1 MSERLLTEEYMR
13 AGASLLGSVGVSK
26 KDANV
31 IMASLLDADLK
42 GINTHGVFRLPRYME
57 QLNDG
62 YITANPDIKVLRSNM
77 VMEVLDGDHGPGSVV
92 AKEAMERALQKS
104 RKVGVGVTAVRN
116 GNHFGVAGYFAE
128 MAAMEGKV
136 GIVLTNSSPAIA
148 PTGSLKRLIGNN
160 PWSISVPHTEHP
172 ITLDMANSISS
183 KGKLRVAMQK
193 GEKIPY
199 GWALDSE
206 GNPTDDPQKALE
218 GLVLPIG
225 DYKGYGI
232 ALMVEILSGVLT
244 GSDFSES
251 MVDHDANAKRNV
263 GHLFIVLDVAQLM
276 PPDEYEQRLATLT
289 SAIHSAPRIP
299 GKNVYLPGEIEWQMK
314 QGQREGEVKVPQ
326 KTIQSFIDLCKRY
339 GVTPP
344 AVQQETAQ

>member
-1 MSERLLTEEYMR
+1 MSESLLTEEYLI
-13 AGASLLGSVGVSK
+13 AGNELLDSVSVSQ
-26 KDANV
+26 KDAEI

-57 QLNDG
+57 QLSNG
-62 YITANPDIKVLRSNM
+62 HITAKPEIKAVRSNAI
-77 VMEVLDGDHGPGSVV
+77 MEVLDGDHGPGSVV

-104 RKVGVGVTAVRN
+104 RQLGVGVTAVRN
-116 GNHFGVAGYFAE
+116 GNHFGVAAYYAE

-148 PTGSLKRLIGNN
+148 PTGSIKRLIGNN
-160 PWSISVPHTEHP
+160 PWSISVPHTPHP

-218 GLVLPIG
+218 GIVLPIG

-276 PPDEYEQRLATLT
+276 SLDEYKQRLTILT

-299 GKNVYLPGEIEWQMK
+299 GKHVYLPGEIEWETK
-314 QGQREGEVKVPQ
+314 QGQREGEVRVPQ
-326 KTIQSFIDLCKRY
+326 KTVQSFIDLCERY

-344 AVQQETAQ
+344 AVRRETA